1 MSKYYGVSLE
11 DHYKAEF
18 CANCLYTS
26 GCKRG
31 LYPEHNE
38 DTKTTTLK
46 CGNYGRRPT
55 DEELRQIYSGEDYQ
69 EHRQVSGTTTV

>member
-1 MSKYYGVSLE
+1 MSNMFGTTIDQV
-11 DHYKAEF
+11 YKKEI
-18 CANCLYTS
+18 CANCLYTR

-46 CGNYGRRPT
+46 CGNYVRRPT
-55 DEELRQIYSGEDYQ
+55 DEELRQIYSGEDY
-69 EHRQVSGTTTV
+69 

>member
-1 MSKYYGVSLE
+1 MNKYYGISIE
-11 DHYKAEF
+11 DQYKAEF
-18 CANCLYTS
+18 CANCLYTG

-31 LYPEHNE
+31 LYPKHDEY
-38 DTKTTTLK
+38 TKTTTLK
-46 CGNYGRRPT
+46 CGNYERRPT